1 MQKVAMMNDQP
12 NDNRVIELPAIEQI
26 RKAMF
31 TVVDGKYK
39 KPYASLLEKYYVKG
53 IISEAQYHAGTRLYT
68 DAYYGGV
75 LSQLKAIDYTKA
87 KEIGSTIKF
96 DMSVNQADK
105 HHNFSNAINNNEF
118 GRIQKDILWH
128 VCIFDMPLNQ
138 FSDNKM
144 FASGLLRETL
154 NELVRYYKK

>member
-1 MQKVAMMNDQP
+1 MNDQP
-12 NDNRVIELPAIEQI
+12 IDNKMIELPAIEQI

-31 TVVDGKYK
+31 VVTNGKYRK
-39 KPYASLLEKYYVKG
+39 QYATLLERYFCTG
-53 IISEAQYHAGTRLYT
+53 IISKAQFHAGTRLYS

-75 LSQLKAIDYTKA
+75 LSQIKALDYTKA
-87 KEIGSTIKF
+87 KEIGSTKKYE
-96 DMSVNQADK
+96 MSSNQAEK
-105 HHNFSNAINNNEF
+105 HHNFSNAINSKEL

-128 VCIFDMPLNQ
+128 VCIFDEPLNK

-154 NELVRYYKK
+154 NELIHHYRNSK